1 MRQFLMTLSAAAV
14 LVSASPAAAAGH
26 TWRIDADAFN
36 VHLSDLDL
44 RLPTGRAQALVRIE
58 AVAARLCRKAGTY
71 AARKDCREQ
80 VVAGVAERP
89 NSAFVSIALGER
101 QQANVRLAQSR

>member
-1 MRQFLMTLSAAAV
+1 MRQFLMIASAALVLASATSAV
-14 LVSASPAAAAGH
+14 AAGH

-44 RLPTGRAQALVRIE
+44 HLPAGRAQALVRIE
-58 AVAARLCRKAGTY
+58 AVAVKLCRKAGTY

-80 VVAGVAERP
+80 VVGQVAQLP
-89 NSAFVSIALGER
+89 GSAFVGIALAER
-101 QQANVRLAQSR
+101 QQANVRLAQSK